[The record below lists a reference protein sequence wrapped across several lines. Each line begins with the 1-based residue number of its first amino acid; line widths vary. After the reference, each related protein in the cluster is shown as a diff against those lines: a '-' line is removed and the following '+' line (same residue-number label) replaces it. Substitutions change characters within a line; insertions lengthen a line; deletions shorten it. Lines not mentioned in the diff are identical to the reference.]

1 VRAKGIASPSIAPDA
16 MVWMEGAPLLS
27 LHLGAR
33 AFIPVALAGA
43 VLFTLAPSTPTA
55 AATPKTTEAA
65 QIISIAKSKLGDHW
79 RYGASGP
86 NAFDCS
92 GLVMYAFRKA
102 GDYSV
107 IKSGRL
113 RSARALYRWFMA
125 HGLASTSNPKIGD
138 LVVWGGGSHIG
149 IYIGNGKAI
158 STLTNGVRIHGVH
171 AVRAKFTAYL
181 HTGMSGTAARGTF
194 SVTAAV
200 AKATTTI
207 RHTLHA
213 INLRRGPG
221 LDYARVRSLAAGA
234 RLTVIGRQADSHGRA
249 WLHVRVAGRTGWV
262 AGWLTR

>member
-1 VRAKGIASPSIAPDA
+1 MVR
-16 MVWMEGAPLLS
+16 MEGAPLRT

-55 AATPKTTEAA
+55 AASPRTTEAA

-79 RYGASGP
+79 RYGATGP
-86 NAFDCS
+86 NSFDCS

-102 GDYSV
+102 GDYAV
-107 IKSGRL
+107 VKSGHL
-113 RSARALYRWFMA
+113 RSARALYRWFKA
-125 HGLASTSNPKIGD
+125 HGLASRSNPKIGD
-138 LVVWGGGSHIG
+138 LVIWGGGTHVG

-181 HTGMSGTAARGTF
+181 HTGMSGTAARGT
-194 SVTAAV
+194 SVAAI
-200 AKATTTI
+200 AAIARARTTI
-207 RHTLHA
+207 RHARHA
-213 INLRRGPG
+213 LNLRRGPG
-221 LDYARVRSLAAGA
+221 IAYARVRSLAAGA
-234 RLTVIGRQADSHGRA
+234 RLTVIGRRADSHGRA